1 MKVLKSGRFGQN
13 QAHSPAVVISGQN
26 GLEIG
31 GGDMIWPSFGLA
43 PAHEETV
50 AKTSHHARFCGQVRR
65 CHKAAAISRIA
76 LISYFSLNSR
86 KRIDEPR

>member
-1 MKVLKSGRFGQN
+1 VVIFGQK
-13 QAHSPAVVISGQN
+13 

-50 AKTSHHARFCGQVRR
+50 AKTSHHGQDQHSVV
-65 CHKAAAISRIA
+65 IA
-76 LISYFSLNSR
+76 HPATIIIMEDIQALM
-86 KRIDEPR
+86 

>member
-13 QAHSPAVVISGQN
+13 QAHSPAVVIFGQK

-43 PAHEETV
+43 PVREETV
-50 AKTSHHARFCGQVRR
+50 AKTSHHGQDQHSVVIA
-65 CHKAAAISRIA
+65 HPATIIIMEDIQALLAI
-76 LISYFSLNSR
+76 
-86 KRIDEPR
+86 EP